1 MGDASAHADGQ
12 SGSQL
17 HEKDTVGRARTE
29 GVAMKMELRTLARAR
44 LLLALVAAALAAVA
58 LAARSSAAE
67 ENVYT
72 VHNIISNVAG
82 AADQQD
88 PHLLNGWGLDSIGGS
103 PWWVA
108 NNHDDSSR
116 LYTAAGGINP
126 LVVTVDGAP
135 TGLVGNVGG
144 ANSFRVTKG
153 ATTARAAFL
162 FASEDGKIR
171 GWNPGV
177 DPTVAQVGFSSPD
190 GASYKGLAI
199 AALQSGDRLYAT
211 DFKNAKV
218 DMFDANFGLVS
229 DDTTFVDPTLPD
241 GYAPF
246 GIRVLA
252 GKVFVAYAKRDEE
265 GEDEVAGQSL
275 GFVDAFTTAGA
286 FERRVATRGQLNAPW
301 GLAIAPTEGFGRFGG
316 DLLVGNFGDGQINAY
331 EELGNGHFE
340 YRGTLRGDDGKP
352 LTIDGLWAIE
362 FGRMGNNGSPDTLF
376 FTAGPNDENDGLFG
390 SIKAG

>member
-1 MGDASAHADGQ
+1 MNT
-12 SGSQL
+12 QL
-17 HEKDTVGRARTE
+17 LPAR
-29 GVAMKMELRTLARAR
+29 GKLIG
-44 LLLALVAAALAAVA
+44 LLAAAV
-58 LAARSSAAE
+58 LVPVVFVARSSAAE
-67 ENVYT
+67 ENLYT
-72 VHNIISNVAG
+72 VHNIISNVQG
-82 AADQQD
+82 AADHTD
-88 PHLLNGWGLDSIGGS
+88 PHLKNGWGLDSVGGS

-108 NNHDDSSR
+108 NNHDDTST
-116 LYTAAGGINP
+116 LYTAAGGINS
-126 LVVTVDGAP
+126 LVVTVAGGP

-144 ANSFRVTKG
+144 ANSFQVTKG

-171 GWNPGV
+171 GWNPSV
-177 DPTVAQVGFSSPD
+177 DPTVAQVGYSSPD

-199 AALQSGDRLYAT
+199 AALQTGDRLYAA
-211 DFKNAKV
+211 DFANAKV
-218 DMFDANFGLVS
+218 DMLDADFGLVS

-252 GKVFVAYAKRDEE
+252 GKVFVAYAKQDEE
-265 GEDEVAGQSL
+265 HEDEVAGQSL
-275 GFVDAFTTAGA
+275 GFVDAYSTDGA
-286 FERRVATRGQLNAPW
+286 FEGRVATRGQLNAPW
-301 GLAIAPTEGFGRFGG
+301 GLAIAPVEGFGRFSG

-331 EELGNGHFE
+331 EPADNGSFE
-340 YRGTLRGDDGKP
+340 YRGTLRGSDGKP

>member
-1 MGDASAHADGQ
+1 M
-12 SGSQL
+12 
-17 HEKDTVGRARTE
+17 R
-29 GVAMKMELRTLARAR
+29 MELRTFARAR
-44 LLLALVAAALAAVA
+44 LLLAFVAAALAAVA

-72 VHNIISNVAG
+72 VHDIVSNVQG

-88 PHLLNGWGLDSIGGS
+88 LHLKNGWGLDSTGGS

-116 LYTAAGGINP
+116 LYTATGGINTR
-126 LVVTVDGAP
+126 VVTVVGGP

-144 ANSFRVTKG
+144 QNSFPVTSG
-153 ATTARAAFL
+153 TVTARANFL
-162 FASEDGKIR
+162 FATEAGEIL
-171 GWNPGV
+171 GWSGATGFG
-177 DPTVAQVGFSSPD
+177 DVAQVGYSSPD

-199 AALQSGDRLYAT
+199 AAPQSGDLLYAA
-211 DFKNAKV
+211 DFANAKV
-218 DMFDANFGLVS
+218 DMLDANFNLVS
-229 DDTTFVDPTLPD
+229 NDSTFVDATLPD

-252 GKVFVAYAKRDEE
+252 GKVFVAYAKQDEE
-265 GEDEVAGQSL
+265 HEDEVAGQSL
-275 GFVDAFTTAGA
+275 GFVDSYSTDGSFDG
-286 FERRVATRGQLNAPW
+286 RVVTRGQLNAPW
-301 GLAIAPTEGFGRFGG
+301 GLAIAPTDGFGRFSG

-331 EELGNGHFE
+331 EQLGNGRFE
-340 YRGTLRGDDGKP
+340 HRGTLRGEDGKP

-362 FGRMGNNGSPDTLF
+362 FGRTGNNGSPDTLF